1 MVSTR
6 NPINTDDV
14 RVRAAEKLSRFSARK
29 KNRKANTI
37 TGDIVKPIYLSK
49 SEPLVRR
56 MTCFQK
62 HNS

>member
-1 MVSTR
+1 MVSAR

-14 RVRAAEKLSRFSARK
+14 KERAARNLSRFSARQR
-29 KNRKANTI
+29 NRKANAI

-56 MTCFQK
+56 MTCYQK
-62 HNS
+62 NN